1 MSSTSSCAAPA
12 ARSAF
17 RNATHANTFTVTCP
31 ESGSRHSIRVRRVR
45 RARPGADSH
54 AGRPASSRPAATTIL
69 RAIAVAL
76 ALLSFAIGAAA
87 KPVSVDDMRGPSAP
101 LATSDVAPNPS
112 ATTRTAAEAR
122 PDASR
127 IDETLVVLGSRTPL
141 AASALA
147 GTVTRFDAGDL
158 RDSRMPF
165 VADLLRTI
173 PGAALSR
180 TGAIGGVTQL
190 RIRGSEAN
198 HTLVLLDG
206 LEANDPATGSEFD
219 FAHLRSATVER
230 VEVLPG
236 PSGALWGS
244 DAVAGAVHLRTPR
257 AREGLDWGVSGGFG
271 SHGTSEGTARIGH
284 GSERSSFNAVF
295 DHYDTDGT
303 NVARSGDE
311 DDGYRISTV
320 ALHGA
325 ALLTDRIRAQAI
337 VRSLRA
343 NVEFDP
349 TPFPDF
355 LPADGDLE
363 TDLERT
369 LAGVHL
375 DYDPEAGADLDW
387 AHRLTL
393 EVLRSSYDD
402 RNQGTVT
409 DQRRGDRQRIA
420 LQSAVDYAALL
431 PGDQRLAFA
440 AEIEREEFA
449 QRGTATDFGDPNQNQ
464 QLTHRAVVGEWR
476 WQMPAGVQISAVLRQ
491 DFNDAF
497 DDGTHWRLGVRGALP
512 LALGDGWARI
522 SRATKNPV
530 FTERFGFTPDS
541 FLGNP
546 DLQPE
551 RSEGIELGWSRSF
564 VSDAVRTELV
574 WYRDR
579 LENEIDGFVFDPAT
593 SAFTARNRDRDSR
606 REGIEARVELRPT
619 EATSVA
625 LRYAH
630 VDASEPDPAGGQ
642 VREVRRPRHSGS
654 VSAVHRFAAQP
665 LVARVDA
672 AWNGERDDTDFA
684 TFPATK
690 VVLDDYWLIGAAL
703 NWTPRPG
710 TTLFLRADNLADE
723 TFEDVFG
730 YRGPGRALN
739 VGFELR
745 AR

>member
-1 MSSTSSCAAPA
+1 MSSTPSCAAFA
-12 ARSAF
+12 ARSALSVF
-17 RNATHANTFTVTCP
+17 RSIFSCARSGAGRCSDARGASRIQLLAVMTLSLCATTPAV
-31 ESGSRHSIRVRRVR
+31 
-45 RARPGADSH
+45 H
-54 AGRPASSRPAATTIL
+54 AGPSD
-69 RAIAVAL
+69 
-76 ALLSFAIGAAA
+76 GA
-87 KPVSVDDMRGPSAP
+87 RGPSAP
-101 LATSDVAPNPS
+101 LASSGAEPHGIARDGESGAI
-112 ATTRTAAEAR
+112 AASGAASG
-122 PDASR
+122 DAR
-127 IDETLVVLGSRTPL
+127 IDETIIVLGSRTPL
-141 AASALA
+141 ALDSLA
-147 GTVTRFDAGDL
+147 GTVTRFDSSDL

-173 PGAALSR
+173 PGAALAR

-206 LEANDPATGSEFD
+206 FEANDPATGSEFD

-257 AREGLDWGVSGGFG
+257 ARPDEGLDWGVSGGFG
-271 SHGTSEGTARIGH
+271 SHGTQEGTLRLGH
-284 GSERSSFNAVF
+284 GGERGSVNALV

-311 DDGYRISTV
+311 DDGYRITTL

-325 ALLTDRIRAQAI
+325 LALTETISAEAV
-337 VRSLRA
+337 VRSLEA

-349 TPFPDF
+349 TPFPAF

-369 LAGVHL
+369 LVGVHL
-375 DYDPEAGADLDW
+375 DYDPAPGAQLDW

-393 EVLRSSYDD
+393 EALRSSYDD
-402 RNQGTVT
+402 RNEGTIT
-409 DQRRGDRQRIA
+409 DRRRGDRQRIG
-420 LQSAVDYAALL
+420 LQSAVDYSALL
-431 PGDQRLAFA
+431 PGDQRLALA

-464 QLTHRAVVGEWR
+464 QVTHRALVGEWR
-476 WQMPAGVQISAVLRQ
+476 WQMPAGMQISAVLRQ

-497 DDGTHWRLGVRGALP
+497 ADATHWRVGLRGALP
-512 LALGDGWARI
+512 LELGDGWVRL
-522 SRATKNPV
+522 SRATKNPT

-546 DLQPE
+546 DLEPE
-551 RSEGIELGWSRSF
+551 RSEGVELGWTRAF
-564 VSDAVRTELV
+564 ANETLTTELV

-579 LENEIDGFVFDPAT
+579 LENEINGFAFDPET
-593 SAFTARNRDRDSR
+593 FAFTALNRDSDSR
-606 REGIEARVELRPT
+606 REGIEARLALQPT
-619 EATSVA
+619 NATRLA
-625 LRYAH
+625 LRYAW

-665 LVARVDA
+665 VTARVDA
-672 AWNGERDDTDFA
+672 AWNGERDDRDFA
-684 TFPATK
+684 TFPATN

-703 NWTPRPG
+703 NWTPQPG
-710 TTLFLRADNLADE
+710 TTLFVRADNLADE
-723 TFEDVFG
+723 TYEDVFG

-739 VGFELR
+739 IGFELR
-745 AR
+745 GR